1 MQAKEHDFFPAPATA
16 ENDAAEPAAN
26 ASSGLHCPHCASNS
40 FQRWGAAAGMPR
52 FRCNDC
58 KRTFNP
64 LTGTSLARLRSK
76 DKWLVFMQT
85 CIEHRSVRKSAEIC
99 GIDAS
104 TAQRWRQRFD
114 ECSTAEKQY
123 IVGALLQCSP
133 GLMQMQESTLSS
145 LPVWIHQLLPTVLAW
160 LAACPPG

>member
-1 MQAKEHDFFPAPATA
+1 MESKEHDFSALPAHSAQSDEA
-16 ENDAAEPAAN
+16 G
-26 ASSGLHCPHCASNS
+26 ASQPSGLHCPHCLSTS

-64 LTGTSLARLRSK
+64 LTGTRLARLRSK

-85 CIEHRSVRKSAEIC
+85 SIEHRSVRKSAEIC

-104 TAQRWRQRFD
+104 TAQRWRQRFE
-114 ECSTAEKQY
+114 ECSSAEKQY

-133 GLMQMQESTLSS
+133 GLAQIQESTLQS